1 MNFWRLQCFVALVEE
16 RHFGRAAKRLFVS
29 QPALSQQIKQ
39 LEDALNVE
47 LIVRTPAVEPTSR
60 GLVLY
65 EGALS
70 ILELVDKTVQEVSP
84 EGMHA
89 SGVLRLRYSRS
100 IAAERTF
107 PLVAGYRDLFPQVE
121 VTAQTT
127 WTAGAI
133 DDVRAGDADVAFV
146 RLPLVEQ
153 DGLDTCELGADEQ
166 RAVVGV
172 NHPLAVQ
179 RFVSREELACEA
191 LIHWARGDAAGNFDS
206 VVGNVRNGEA
216 LNLGASQPDFGHRME
231 SVMHGDG
238 FALAHAELKHS
249 LPASVVMIPIGPEPP
264 LSAWGIAWS
273 STAKGRA
280 GGLLA
285 ANFVASIR
293 QQSVRCQGEPQPH

>member
-47 LIVRTPAVEPTSR
+47 LIVRTPAVEPTAAGR
-60 GLVLY
+60 RLY

-70 ILELVDKTVQEVSP
+70 ILQLVDETVQKVSP
-84 EGMHA
+84 EGTHA
-89 SGVLRLRYSRS
+89 SGTLRLRYSRS

-107 PLVAGYRDLFPQVE
+107 PLVAHYRDLFPHVE

-133 DDVRAGDADVAFV
+133 EDVRAGDADVAFV
-146 RLPLVEQ
+146 RLPLA
-153 DGLDTCELGADEQ
+153 DGEGLETFQLGADEQ
-166 RAVVGV
+166 RAVVGS
-172 NHPLAVQ
+172 NHPLASQ
-179 RFVSREELACEA
+179 STVSRAELAHET
-191 LIHWARGDAAGNFDS
+191 LIHWSRGDAAGNFDS
-206 VVGNVRNGEA
+206 VVGNVRQAGV
-216 LNLGASQPDFGHRME
+216 LKLGASQPDFGHRME

-238 FALAHAELKHS
+238 FALAHAELEHS
-249 LPASVVMIPIGPEPP
+249 LPESVVMIPIAPEPP

-273 STAKGRA
+273 ANAKGRA
-280 GGLLA
+280 GALG

-293 QQSVRCQGEPQPH
+293 QQSEACVAEEQRD